1 MVPKGGISRWSGD
14 TLSGLLTN
22 LCALLYPALPIYIS
36 PSSVG
41 GFPLLR
47 LCPEFSPWRRVHND
61 PLTAVRGNLVA
72 VLICLPV
79 IIGDVELVFQCFG

>member
-41 GFPLLR
+41 GFPLLQAVSR
-47 LCPEFSPWRRVHND
+47 IFS
-61 PLTAVRGNLVA
+61 LET
-72 VLICLPV
+72 CS
-79 IIGDVELVFQCFG
+79 Q